1 MTMINYLSLSLASF
15 DEITR
20 LLVPAQQVTP
30 DTSSYMIAGFVV
42 IFGTMLVYLAS
53 LVIRWRNLRGDLE
66 VLQELE
72 KRQQAPL
79 SSASQPEKRQLKQV
93 KS

>member
-1 MTMINYLSLSLASF
+1 MHNYLSLSLAGF
-15 DEITR
+15 DDTIR
-20 LLVPAQQVTP
+20 LLVPAQQTTP
-30 DTSSYMIAGFVV
+30 DTSSYMVAGFVV
-42 IFGTMLVYLAS
+42 IFGAMLVYLAS

-72 KRQQAPL
+72 ERQHAPS
-79 SSASQPEKRQLKQV
+79 SSASKAENRSLKQV